1 MKIINGKNYYTIK
14 EILDKVNERCETKLK
29 KNNSILQW
37 FYRHK
42 FPRYIDTCNT
52 RYYDEEIMGEIIEY
66 YDRRKKIK
74 DIKAESKQKMRTL
87 LDANKEF
94 TRKYKTW

>member
-14 EILDKVNERCETKLK
+14 EILDKVNERCGTGLK

-42 FPRYIDTCNT
+42 FPRYIDACNT
-52 RYYDEEIMGEIIEY
+52 HYYDEEIMGEIIEY